1 MNTTD
6 RNKKIKQML
15 EEAALTREKVE
26 KLDDELI
33 DITNEIFNSD
43 VFGYRE
49 VIIVV
54 VVAMLIDPKYKASKA
69 FYDCNPRA
77 LYEGPIRD
85 FFIYHAVPHRKSGP
99 LNIAKATSRLD
110 KSWAAQRRPLHIAEK
125 VVEIISRIEKL
136 TEKELNSYLQLLV
149 SSFLQRA
156 SEVKEMLVEAPEIRN
171 PFWLAK
177 SFNRLISEVPD
188 RGNTPQR
195 VCGYLLESIH
205 KSKPE
210 VIVLGAD
217 DSSSTTNTTSKKPG
231 DILVVESNEITH
243 IIEITVKK
251 FDSNRLHESTQSVF
265 DYIDLGDLKLS
276 TNIITVISRP
286 EDFHSEADILS
297 DKSMGILEYNQLKY
311 IFIPINNWV
320 NSVFASLT
328 QTEIDNFVSRWS
340 QYVNNPNTDKKVK
353 ILWKELVEEIK

>member
-1 MNTTD
+1 MTTAD

-15 EEAALTREKVE
+15 EEAALTRSPIE
-26 KLDDELI
+26 KLGEELI
-33 DITNEIFNSD
+33 NTTNEIFNSD

-85 FFIYHAVPHRKSGP
+85 FFIFHAVPHRKSGP

-125 VVEIISRIEKL
+125 VVEIVSRIEKL
-136 TEKELNSYLQLLV
+136 SEKELNNYLQLLV

-205 KSKPE
+205 KSKTE

-251 FDSNRLHESTQSVF
+251 FDSNRLHESSQSVF

-276 TNIITVISRP
+276 TNIITVISRL
-286 EDFHSEADILS
+286 EDFHPEVEMLR
-297 DKSMGILEYNQLKY
+297 DKSMGILEHGQLKY
-311 IFIPINNWV
+311 IFIPINNWL
-320 NSVFASLT
+320 SSMFASLT
-328 QTEIDNFVSRWS
+328 QIEIDDFIASWGE
-340 QYVNNPNTDKKVK
+340 YVNNPNTDRKVK
-353 ILWKELVEEIK
+353 TLWKELVQEVT